1 MIKIGIIDDSES
13 ERMDIQV
20 SILDN
25 VDNPETVSF
34 KEYEL
39 ERKAKDELIDEIRTD
54 IIEENINCLIVDFK
68 LDTSI
73 CVISGAEI
81 VEFMHDETP
90 EFPTVIL
97 TNAPDESKE
106 SSVTDADKVYA
117 KVIFLDPEET
127 RTAEMV
133 KNLFLNM
140 QKYLDNRHRLE
151 GELNKQIA
159 IYNKDATGN
168 DTVLKILEIEN
179 ELDRYK
185 QIYQSAYTNRINRI
199 DINELNEAAELLEKY
214 KGMIGE

>member
-1 MIKIGIIDDSES
+1 MIKIGIIDDSTS

-39 ERKAKDELIDEIRTD
+39 EKKDKDKLIDEIRTD

-81 VEFMHDETP
+81 VKFMHDETP

-106 SSVTDADKVYA
+106 SSVTDADKVYS
-117 KVIFLDPEET
+117 KVIFLDPEDT

-151 GELNKQIA
+151 GELNKQIGL
-159 IYNKDATGN
+159 YNKGVDGN
-168 DTVLKILEIEN
+168 DIVLKILETEN
-179 ELDRYK
+179 VLARYK
-185 QIYQSAYTNRINRI
+185 QIYQTAYTNNIN
-199 DINELNEAAELLEKY
+199 INELNEAVELLEKY

>member
-1 MIKIGIIDDSES
+1 MIKIGIIDDSTS

-25 VDNPETVSF
+25 VDNPETVRF

-39 ERKAKDELIDEIRTD
+39 EKKEKDKLIDEIRTD

-81 VEFMHDETP
+81 VKFMHDETP

-97 TNAPDESKE
+97 TNAPEESKG

-117 KVIFLDPEET
+117 KVIFLNPGEP
-127 RTAEMV
+127 RTEEMV
-133 KNLFLNM
+133 KNLFINM
-140 QKYLDNRHRLE
+140 HKYLDNRHRLE

-168 DTVLKILEIEN
+168 DTVLKILEIES

-185 QIYQSAYTNRINRI
+185 QIYQSAYTNRI